1 MWRNWYTRMIQVHVH
16 ASGFGFES
24 RHLHFHLRNNKSYKK
39 GVVIMASKNLI
50 TQSGYDKFKKELVD
64 LKENGIPEVTQ
75 KIKDARAQGDLSE
88 NAEYDAA
95 RDEQARINARINEIE
110 HILKHAEVFDV
121 EKADTSVVY
130 FGSTVTFEDV
140 ESGNEMVYRIVGS
153 HEVDIMSGDISYES
167 PIGEKLLG
175 KKVGDVVTVNA
186 PNGEIDYRI
195 LDFQ

>member
-1 MWRNWYTRMIQVHVH
+1 
-16 ASGFGFES
+16 
-24 RHLHFHLRNNKSYKK
+24 
-39 GVVIMASKNLI
+39 MASKNLI

>member
-1 MWRNWYTRMIQVHVH
+1 MEHSIKDTI
-16 ASGFGFES
+16 
-24 RHLHFHLRNNKSYKK
+24 
-39 GVVIMASKNLI
+39 
-50 TQSGYDKFKKELVD
+50 
-64 LKENGIPEVTQ
+64 KENGIPEVTQ

-110 HILKHAEVFDV
+110 HILKHAEVFDI

>member
-1 MWRNWYTRMIQVHVH
+1 
-16 ASGFGFES
+16 
-24 RHLHFHLRNNKSYKK
+24 
-39 GVVIMASKNLI
+39 MASKNLI

-95 RDEQARINARINEIE
+95 RDEQARINARIKEIE
-110 HILKHAEVFDV
+110 HILKHAEVFDI

>member
-1 MWRNWYTRMIQVHVH
+1 
-16 ASGFGFES
+16 
-24 RHLHFHLRNNKSYKK
+24 
-39 GVVIMASKNLI
+39 MASKNLI

-64 LKENGIPEVTQ
+64 LKENSIPEVTQ

-95 RDEQARINARINEIE
+95 RDEQARINARITEIE
-110 HILKHAEVFDV
+110 HILKHAEVFDI

-153 HEVDIMSGDISYES
+153 YEVDIMSGDISYES

>member
-1 MWRNWYTRMIQVHVH
+1 
-16 ASGFGFES
+16 
-24 RHLHFHLRNNKSYKK
+24 
-39 GVVIMASKNLI
+39 MASKNLI
-50 TQSGYDKFKKELVD
+50 TQSGHDKFKKELVD

-110 HILKHAEVFDV
+110 HILKHAEVFDI

>member
-1 MWRNWYTRMIQVHVH
+1 
-16 ASGFGFES
+16 
-24 RHLHFHLRNNKSYKK
+24 
-39 GVVIMASKNLI
+39 MASKNLI

-64 LKENGIPEVTQ
+64 LKENSIPEVTQ

-110 HILKHAEVFDV
+110 HILKHAEVFDI

>member
-1 MWRNWYTRMIQVHVH
+1 
-16 ASGFGFES
+16 
-24 RHLHFHLRNNKSYKK
+24 
-39 GVVIMASKNLI
+39 MASKNLI

-110 HILKHAEVFDV
+110 HILKHAEVFDI